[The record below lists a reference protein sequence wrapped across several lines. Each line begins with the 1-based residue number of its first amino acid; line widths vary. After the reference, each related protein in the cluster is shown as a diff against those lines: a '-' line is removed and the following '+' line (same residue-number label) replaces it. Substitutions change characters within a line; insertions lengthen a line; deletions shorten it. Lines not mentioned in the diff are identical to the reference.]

1 MFPQIRCES
10 SAEILKET
18 TTIMAEEKH
27 GEMKGEK
34 RDKRGMGGNAVS
46 DLDLLLKKVN
56 FVLLLQELLLLSC
69 DL

>member
-1 MFPQIRCES
+1 
-10 SAEILKET
+10 
-18 TTIMAEEKH
+18 MAEEKH